1 MTLYEYRC
9 LRCKTL
15 FTARM
20 PMECCNEP
28 ATCPECGAAGRR
40 TISVPQRHR
49 GVWQQPR
56 GGDELLRTKE
66 IWE

>member
-1 MTLYEYRC
+1 MILYEYRC
-9 LRCKTL
+9 LRCRTL

-20 PMECCNEP
+20 PMECCNQP

-40 TISVPQRHR
+40 VISKPQAKLDAWSRPEH
-49 GVWQQPR
+49 P
-56 GGDELLRTKE
+56 EKLRTTRE